1 MAADD
6 HDQRDTAGAL
16 SLETS
21 RDGDVR
27 TVRLGGELDLA
38 GAPALEAAIEEAM
51 ADAERRLV
59 IDFSALTF
67 IDSTGIAILV
77 AAMGDERAAGRLAFV
92 PSPAPAV
99 TRVLK
104 LTGVEER
111 MPLA

>member
-1 MAADD
+1 MAADE
-6 HDQRDTAGAL
+6 QRDNGGVL
-16 SLETS
+16 SLETTS
-21 RDGDVR
+21 EDGVL
-27 TVRLGGELDLA
+27 TLRLAGELDLA
-38 GAPALEAAIEEAM
+38 GAPEVEAAVERAM

-59 IDFSALTF
+59 IDFSGLTF

-77 AAMGDERAAGRLAFV
+77 AAMGDERAAGRLGFV
-92 PSPAPAV
+92 PSTAPAV

>member
-1 MAADD
+1 MAADENK
-6 HDQRDTAGAL
+6 GEGSVL
-16 SLETS
+16 SLEAM
-21 RDGDVR
+21 RDDGIV
-27 TVRLGGELDLA
+27 TLRLSGELDLA
-38 GAPALEAAIEEAM
+38 GAPELEAAIEDAM
-51 ADAERRLV
+51 ADAGSRLV
-59 IDFSALTF
+59 IDFSGLTF

-92 PSPAPAV
+92 PSTAPAV

>member
-1 MAADD
+1 MAADENK
-6 HDQRDTAGAL
+6 GEGSVL
-16 SLETS
+16 SLEAM
-21 RDGDVR
+21 REDG
-27 TVRLGGELDLA
+27 TVTLRLSGELDLA
-38 GAPALEAAIEEAM
+38 GAPELEAAIEDAM
-51 ADAERRLV
+51 ADADSRLV
-59 IDFSALTF
+59 IDFSGLTF

-92 PSPAPAV
+92 PSTAPAV

>member
-1 MAADD
+1 MAGE
-6 HDQRDTAGAL
+6 DQRDTAGTL
-16 SLETS
+16 SLETT
-21 RDGDVR
+21 REGDVL
-27 TVRLGGELDLA
+27 TIRLAGELDLA
-38 GAPALEAAIEEAM
+38 GAPTLEAAIEEAM
-51 ADAERRLV
+51 AEAGCRLV

-77 AAMGDERAAGRLAFV
+77 AAMGDERAAARLGFV

-99 TRVLK
+99 TRVLR